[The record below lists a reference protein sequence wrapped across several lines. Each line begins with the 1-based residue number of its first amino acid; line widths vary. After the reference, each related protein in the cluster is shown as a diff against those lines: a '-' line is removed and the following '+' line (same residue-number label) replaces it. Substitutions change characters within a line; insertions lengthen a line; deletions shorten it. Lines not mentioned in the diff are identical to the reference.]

1 MLLILSITQIFSENG
16 PLAHHFSGYQPRQP
30 QIDMAEAIDQVVKEG
45 GQCVVEAGTGTGKT
59 FAYLVPALLN
69 DKKVI
74 ISTGSK
80 ALQEQLYHRDL
91 PELLKALG
99 KGRKVALL
107 KGRANYLCTYRLNE
121 HVAHVP
127 SDDPDVMH
135 QLAMV
140 AKFATETQSG
150 DLADCVGIEED
161 AKVLPYV
168 NSTADNCLGKDCPD
182 FAECYIRKARLKA
195 SEADLVVI
203 NHHLFFADMSVKES
217 GFAELM
223 PTADTY
229 IFDEAHQLGEIASD
243 YFGESISTKQLQA
256 LINDLRLIYRS
267 DIPDMLQLGK
277 TLNKLETSVADLRL
291 VFGSDGARGDW
302 REKLQDKAICDAL
315 HRVIS
320 NLDFLYQ
327 VLKLCLD
334 RSDKIE
340 HPLERV
346 LSFKGQLDRAFD
358 VSLSGFSYW
367 FETTRRF
374 LTIHITP
381 LDVSSRFKDMM
392 AKSEASFVFTSA
404 TLSVDN
410 SLAHFNASLG
420 LEPDHQA
427 IVDSPFDYESQ
438 ALLCLPRYLPETKDE
453 LMPHALVKIA
463 KQVINAAKGRTF
475 LLFTS
480 YRVMHL
486 VYEGLSTATEYPVF
500 MQGQAS
506 KRIILEQFVRHGNAV
521 LMGTASFWEGVDVRG
536 DTLSCVLI
544 DKLPFTSPDDPLLQA
559 RMKDAQL
566 QDKEPF
572 DEIQL
577 PLAVI
582 ALKQGVGR
590 LIRDK
595 KDKGVLIIC
604 DNRLVTRKYG
614 ETFIKSLPAM
624 SRTRDLDKA
633 LSFLENIDQHEI

>member
-1 MLLILSITQIFSENG
+1 
-16 PLAHHFSGYQPRQP
+16 
-30 QIDMAEAIDQVVKEG
+30 MAEAIDQVVKDG

-182 FAECYIRKARLKA
+182 FADCYIRKARLKA
-195 SEADLVVI
+195 AEADLVVI

-223 PTADTY
+223 PTADSY

-291 VFGSDGARGDW
+291 VFGGDGARGDW
-302 REKLQDKAICDAL
+302 REKLQDKVICDAL

-346 LSFKGQLDRAFD
+346 LSFKGQFDRAFD
-358 VSLSGFSYW
+358 VTQSGFSYW

-381 LDVSSRFKDMM
+381 LDVSNRFKDIM

-410 SLAHFNASLG
+410 SLAHFNTSLG

-438 ALLCLPRYLPETKDE
+438 AVLCLPRYLPETKDE

-486 VYEGLSTATEYPVF
+486 VYEGLNTATEYPVF

-590 LIRDK
+590 LIRDN

-614 ETFIKSLPAM
+614 ETFIKSLPPM

>member
-1 MLLILSITQIFSENG
+1 
-16 PLAHHFSGYQPRQP
+16 
-30 QIDMAEAIDQVVKEG
+30 MAEAIDKVVKEG

-195 SEADLVVI
+195 AEADLVVI

-291 VFGSDGARGDW
+291 VFGGDGARGDW
-302 REKLQDKAICDAL
+302 REKLQDKVICDAL

-346 LSFKGQLDRAFD
+346 LAFKGQLDRAFD
-358 VSLSGFSYW
+358 VSQSGFSYW

-381 LDVSSRFKDMM
+381 LDVSNRFKDMM

-420 LEPDHQA
+420 LAPDHQA

-438 ALLCLPRYLPETKDE
+438 AMLCLPRYLPETKDE
-453 LMPHALVKIA
+453 MMPHALVKIA
-463 KQVINAAKGRTF
+463 KQVINAAQGRTF

-614 ETFIKSLPAM
+614 ETFIKSLPPM

>member
-1 MLLILSITQIFSENG
+1 
-16 PLAHHFSGYQPRQP
+16 
-30 QIDMAEAIDQVVKEG
+30 MAEAIDKVVKEG

-182 FAECYIRKARLKA
+182 FAECYIRKARIKA
-195 SEADLVVI
+195 AEADLVVI

-223 PTADTY
+223 PTADSY

-302 REKLQDKAICDAL
+302 REKLQDKVICDAL

-358 VSLSGFSYW
+358 VSLPGFSYW
-367 FETTRRF
+367 FETSRRF

-381 LDVSSRFKDMM
+381 LDVSNRFKDMM

-438 ALLCLPRYLPETKDE
+438 AMLCLPRYLPETKDE
-453 LMPHALVKIA
+453 MMPHALVKIA

-614 ETFIKSLPAM
+614 ETFIKSLPPM

-633 LSFLENIDQHEI
+633 LSFLENIDQHEN

>member
-1 MLLILSITQIFSENG
+1 MSITQYFSENG
-16 PLAHHFSGYQPRQP
+16 PLAHHFNGYQPRQP
-30 QIDMAEAIDQVVKEG
+30 QIDMAEAIDKVVKEG

-168 NSTADNCLGKDCPD
+168 NSTADNCLGKECPD
-182 FAECYIRKARLKA
+182 FADCYIRKARLKA
-195 SEADLVVI
+195 AEADLVVI

-291 VFGSDGARGDW
+291 VFGGDGARGDW
-302 REKLQDKAICDAL
+302 REKLQDKVICDAL

-346 LSFKGQLDRAFD
+346 LAFKGQLDRAFD
-358 VSLSGFSYW
+358 VSQSGFSYW

-381 LDVSSRFKDMM
+381 LDVSNRFKDMM

-420 LEPDHQA
+420 LAPDHQA

-438 ALLCLPRYLPETKDE
+438 AMLCLPRYLPETKDE
-453 LMPHALVKIA
+453 MMPHALVKIA
-463 KQVINAAKGRTF
+463 KQVINAAQGRTF

-614 ETFIKSLPAM
+614 ETFIKSLPPM

>member
-1 MLLILSITQIFSENG
+1 MSITQYFLENG

-182 FAECYIRKARLKA
+182 FADCYIRKARLKA
-195 SEADLVVI
+195 TEADLVVI

-291 VFGSDGARGDW
+291 VFGGDGARGDW
-302 REKLQDKAICDAL
+302 REKLQDKVICDAL

-358 VSLSGFSYW
+358 VTQSGFSYW

-381 LDVSSRFKDMM
+381 LDVSNRFKDMM

-420 LEPDHQA
+420 LAPDHQA

-438 ALLCLPRYLPETKDE
+438 AMLCLPRYLPETKDE
-453 LMPHALVKIA
+453 MMPHALVKIA
-463 KQVINAAKGRTF
+463 KQVINAAQGRTF

-595 KDKGVLIIC
+595 TDKGVLIIC

-614 ETFIKSLPAM
+614 ETFIKSLPPM

>member
-1 MLLILSITQIFSENG
+1 
-16 PLAHHFSGYQPRQP
+16 
-30 QIDMAEAIDQVVKEG
+30 MAEAIDKVVKEG

-195 SEADLVVI
+195 AEADLVVI

-302 REKLQDKAICDAL
+302 REKLQDKVICDAL

-358 VSLSGFSYW
+358 VSQSGFSYW

-381 LDVSSRFKDMM
+381 LDVSSRFKGMM

-438 ALLCLPRYLPETKDE
+438 AMLCLPRYLPESKDE

-536 DTLSCVLI
+536 DALSCVLI

-572 DEIQL
+572 DDIQL

>member
-1 MLLILSITQIFSENG
+1 MSITQYFSENG
-16 PLAHHFSGYQPRQP
+16 PLARHFIGYQPRQP
-30 QIDMAEAIDQVVKEG
+30 QIDMAEAIDKVVKEG

-59 FAYLVPALLN
+59 FAYLVPALLS

-182 FAECYIRKARLKA
+182 FAECYIRKARIKA
-195 SEADLVVI
+195 AEADLVVI

-223 PTADTY
+223 PTADSY

-302 REKLQDKAICDAL
+302 REKLQDKVICDAL

-358 VSLSGFSYW
+358 VSLPGFSYW

-381 LDVSSRFKDMM
+381 LDVSNRFKDMM

-438 ALLCLPRYLPETKDE
+438 AVLCLPRYLPETKDE
-453 LMPHALVKIA
+453 MMPHALVKIA

-614 ETFIKSLPAM
+614 ETFIKSLPPM

-633 LSFLENIDQHEI
+633 LSFLENIDQHEN

>member
-1 MLLILSITQIFSENG
+1 MSIEQYFSKTG
-16 PLAHHFSGYQPRQP
+16 PLANHFSGYQPRQP
-30 QIDMAEAIDQVVKEG
+30 QIEMAVAIDDIVKNG

-59 FAYLVPALLN
+59 FAYLVPALIN
-69 DKKVI
+69 TKKIV

-91 PELLKALG
+91 PNLLKALG
-99 KGRKVALL
+99 KGRKTALL
-107 KGRANYLCTYRLNE
+107 KGRANYLCTYRLNQ

-127 SDDPDVMH
+127 TDDPDVMH

-168 NSTADNCLGKDCPD
+168 SSTADNCLGKECPD

-195 SEADLVVI
+195 MEADLVVI
-203 NHHLFFADMSVKES
+203 NHHLFFADMAVKDS

-229 IFDEAHQLGEIASD
+229 VFDEAHQVNEIASD
-243 YFGESISTKQLQA
+243 YFGESISTKQL
-256 LINDLRLIYRS
+256 NDLVNDIRVIYLS
-267 DIPDMLQLGK
+267 DMPDMLQLGK
-277 TLNKLETSVADLRL
+277 TLNKLTTSIADLRL
-291 VFGSDGARGDW
+291 VFGGDGARGDW
-302 REKLQDKAICDAL
+302 REALKDKVICEAL
-315 HRVIS
+315 HRVIG
-320 NLDFLYQ
+320 NLDFLYK

-340 HPLERV
+340 HPFERV
-346 LSFKGQLDRAFD
+346 LAFKGQMERAFD
-358 VSLSGFSYW
+358 VAQTGYSYW

-374 LTIHITP
+374 VTIHITP
-381 LDVSSRFKDMM
+381 LDVSNRFQELVK
-392 AKSEASFVFTSA
+392 KTEAGFVFTSA

-410 SLAHFNASLG
+410 KLDHFNASLG
-420 LEPDHQA
+420 LKPDFHK
-427 IVDSPFDYESQ
+427 IVDSPFDYQKQ

-453 LMPHALVKIA
+453 LMPHSLVKIA
-463 KQVINAAKGRTF
+463 KSVINAAEGRTF

-486 VYEGLSTATEYPVF
+486 VYEGISTATEYPVF
-500 MQGQAS
+500 MQGQSS
-506 KRIILEQFVRHGNAV
+506 KRIILEQFIRHGNAV
-521 LMGTASFWEGVDVRG
+521 LLGTASFWEGVDVRG
-536 DTLSCVLI
+536 DALSCVVI

-559 RMKDAQL
+559 KMKDAEL
-566 QDKEPF
+566 SGKEPF
-572 DEIQL
+572 EDIQL
-577 PLAVI
+577 PQAVI

-590 LIRDK
+590 LIRDRS
-595 KDKGVLIIC
+595 DKGVLIIC

-614 ETFIKSLPAM
+614 ETFIKSLPPM
-624 SRTRDLDKA
+624 TRTRDLEKA
-633 LSFLENIDQHEI
+633 LNFLENIDKHET